1 MYGFGPMTSLRE
13 FVQLPAV
20 KKVMVLILLVL
31 FLYVFRSMMNLIL
44 ITFIITYLVNRI
56 HSSITRRFTN
66 RMGISKKIAALL
78 IYAIFLG
85 ALSIGTYQY
94 APKLLGELNVLIN
107 QVISFYSKP
116 LELTDNKVMD
126 YVLEYI
132 HKIDISQ
139 YLKQGYNLLTGTIS
153 NIGKFGLNF
162 AIAIIMSL
170 FFMLEKEK
178 VTHFTDKFRSSK
190 FAYFY
195 EELSYFGK
203 KFTFSFGKVIEVQ
216 FLISII
222 NATASTLFLWILGF
236 PNLFALGLMIFLLG
250 LIPVMG
256 VIVSLVPLC
265 AIAFSIGGVM
275 KVIYVLI
282 MVAVLH
288 AFEAYVMNPKFM
300 SDKTHLPIFYTFAVL
315 IISEHFFGVWGL
327 ILGVPVF
334 MFLLDL
340 LEVPVNGQKEEPARS
355 PKPKK
360 KIPHNKS

>member
-1 MYGFGPMTSLRE
+1 MTSMKD
-13 FVQLPAV
+13 FFQHSAV
-20 KKVMVLILLVL
+20 KKGVVLVLLVL
-31 FLYVFRSMMNLIL
+31 VLYLFRSMMNLIL
-44 ITFIITYLVNRI
+44 ITFILTYLVNRL
-56 HSSITRRFTN
+56 HSSITRRLTN
-66 RMGISKKIAALL
+66 RMGISRKIALIL
-78 IYAIFLG
+78 IYALFVA

-94 APKLLGELNVLIN
+94 APKLIAELNVLIK
-107 QVISFYSKP
+107 QVIYFYSNP
-116 LELTDNKVMD
+116 LVLTDNKVMNYILD
-126 YVLEYI
+126 YI
-132 HKIDISQ
+132 HKIDFAAYI
-139 YLKQGYNLLTGTIS
+139 KQGYGLLSNTIS
-153 NIGKFGLNF
+153 NVGKFSLNI
-162 AIAIIMSL
+162 ALAIIMSL

-178 VTHFTDKFRSSK
+178 VTNFTEKFRTSK
-190 FAYFY
+190 LSYVY
-195 EELSYFGK
+195 DELAYFGK

-216 FLISII
+216 FLISVI
-222 NATASTLFLWILGF
+222 NAGFSTLFLWIMGF

-265 AIAFSIGGVM
+265 AIAFGIGGIP
-275 KVIYVLI
+275 KVIYILI

-340 LEVPVNGQKEEPARS
+340 LEVPVSNPPKNPPPAQQQET
-355 PKPKK
+355 KPT
-360 KIPHNKS
+360 SG